1 MAHPLSSQA
10 TDTNTTDYNDEVLD
24 IVKKTAKA
32 CSSLVEL
39 AVVIH
44 QELVPHDHQR
54 SQLDEAWSHSMLT
67 AVAMY
72 AGVVLCIDAMFCP
85 TVSTAWYY
93 IDHVGMI

>member
-10 TDTNTTDYNDEVLD
+10 TDADTTDYNDEILD

-67 AVAMY
+67 AVCMQEWFC
-72 AGVVLCIDAMFCP
+72 VLMQCSALQYKLHGIILTM
-85 TVSTAWYY
+85 
-93 IDHVGMI
+93 

>member
-10 TDTNTTDYNDEVLD
+10 TDANTTDYNDEILD

-67 AVAMY
+67 AVCMQEWFC
-72 AGVVLCIDAMFCP
+72 VLMLCSALQYKLHGIILTM
-85 TVSTAWYY
+85 
-93 IDHVGMI
+93 